1 MRRLFSSLAVA
12 AAILCAPTAGKAWG
26 VNGHAMVADLAMKI
40 LSDPRTG
47 SPAVLAELQK
57 LLPYAHAVDTGTLP
71 VSSIADIASAPDSYR
86 ANGHPET
93 TQWHFVD
100 IPLQAPGYDAARD
113 CHYSDDGT
121 ATVPAETCIVA
132 KLPEM
137 VATLADKSKTDQE
150 RGFALAFVVHLVG
163 DIHQPLHAEN
173 DNDKGG
179 NDRKF
184 AWRGGI
190 TPTNLH
196 TVWDSTLIDEQFGL
210 PVAHKDP
217 DPNKNYKVDL
227 GPAAEAIKRL
237 TPASCAEKSD
247 GWVHPGVT
255 RDMAATAKA
264 WAEESHMLAPAAYT
278 KLPAGFPSG
287 WEDAYANYADPVI
300 DCQLQKAGARL
311 AEILREALS

>member
-1 MRRLFSSLAVA
+1 MRTLLSSLAVA
-12 AAILCAPTAGKAWG
+12 AALLGTPMAGKAWG
-26 VNGHAMVADLAMKI
+26 TNGHAMVADLAMSI
-40 LSDPRTG
+40 LSDPKTG
-47 SPAVLAELQK
+47 SPATIAALQK
-57 LLPYAHAVDTGTLP
+57 LLPFAHAVDSGTLP
-71 VSSIADIASAPDSYR
+71 VNTIADIASAPDSYR
-86 ANGHPET
+86 AGGHPET

-113 CHYSDDGT
+113 CHFSDDGT
-121 ATVPAETCIVA
+121 ATVEAQTCIVA

-137 VATLADKSKTDQE
+137 IATLADKSKSDQE

-184 AWRGGI
+184 TWRNG
-190 TPTNLH
+190 TNPTNLH

-227 GPAAEAIKRL
+227 VPAAAAANRL
-237 TPASCAEKSD
+237 APASCPDKPDS
-247 GWVHPGVT
+247 WVKAGLTH
-255 RDMAATAKA
+255 DMAATAKA
-264 WAEESHMLAPAAYT
+264 WAEESHKLAPAVYT
-278 KLPAGFPSG
+278 KLPAGFPTG

-311 AEILREALS
+311 AQVLREALS

>member
-1 MRRLFSSLAVA
+1 MRSLISSLAVA
-12 AAILCAPTAGKAWG
+12 AALLGTPMAGKAWG
-26 VNGHAMVADLAMKI
+26 TNGHAMVADLAMTI
-40 LSDPRTG
+40 LSDPKTG
-47 SPAVLAELQK
+47 SPATVATLRR
-57 LLPYAHAVDTGTLP
+57 LLPFAHAVDSGTLP
-71 VSSIADIASAPDSYR
+71 VDSIADIASAPDSWR
-86 ANGHPET
+86 AGGHPET

-100 IPLQAPGYDAARD
+100 IPLQAAGYDAARD
-113 CHYSDDGT
+113 CHFADDGQSS
-121 ATVPAETCIVA
+121 VPAETCIVA

-137 VATLADKSKTDQE
+137 VATLADKRKSDQE

-184 AWRGGI
+184 TWRGSAQ
-190 TPTNLH
+190 PTNLH
-196 TVWDSTLIDEQFGL
+196 TIWDSTLIDEQFGL

-237 TPASCAEKSD
+237 SPASCADKPAD
-247 GWVHPGVT
+247 WVQAGIT
-255 RDMAATAKA
+255 RDMKAAVKA
-264 WAEESHMLAPAAYT
+264 WAEESHKLAPAIYSN
-278 KLPAGFPSG
+278 LPAGFPAG
-287 WEDAYANYADPVI
+287 WEDAYAGYADPVI

-311 AEILREALS
+311 AEVLKETLS

>member
-1 MRRLFSSLAVA
+1 MRALLSSLAVA
-12 AAILCAPTAGKAWG
+12 AALLGTPTAGQAWG
-26 VNGHAMVADLAMKI
+26 VNGHAMVADIAMKI
-40 LSDPRTG
+40 LSDPATG
-47 SPAVLAELQK
+47 APATVAALQR
-57 LLPYAHAVDTGTLP
+57 LLPFAHDVDSGTLP
-71 VSSIADIASAPDSYR
+71 VKTIADIASAPDSYR
-86 ANGHPET
+86 AGPHPET

-100 IPLQAPGYDAARD
+100 IPLQAAGYDAARD
-113 CHYSDDGT
+113 CHFSVDGT
-121 ATVPAETCIVA
+121 ASVPEETCIVA

-137 VATLADKSKTDQE
+137 VAILADKSKSDQE
-150 RGFALAFVVHLVG
+150 RGLALAFVVHLVG

-184 AWRGGI
+184 TWRGG
-190 TPTNLH
+190 TMPTNLH

-237 TPASCAEKSD
+237 SPAACPDK
-247 GWVHPGVT
+247 PGDWAHAGIT
-255 RDMAATAKA
+255 GDMKATVKA
-264 WAEESHMLAPAAYT
+264 WAEESHKLAPAAYT
-278 KLPAGFPSG
+278 NLPAGFPTG
-287 WEDAYANYADPVI
+287 WEDSYANYADSVI

-311 AEILREALS
+311 AEVLREALG